1 MTIKLDQDQLNSLV
15 AAVIQH
21 INSQPA
27 AAAPSAPSAPK
38 AGYDLGAKDRGLI
51 ADFKRKGIKEADI
64 KLMNRLDLISLTT
77 FGPSATPRKRPAG
90 SAKAA
95 WSSVA
100 SVVCEAYSTSAKPM

>member
-51 ADFKRKGIKEADI
+51 ADFKRKGIKEAV
-64 KLMNRLDLISLTT
+64 NRLDLISLTT